1 MDNILYL
8 LLTSE
13 KSASYTKLNI
23 IIDLND
29 YIFFIMISRHTS
41 ISDNFPKNFSA
52 AHFTNTNTMSPSSSC
67 VMTSTR
73 DCKIPALSRNI
84 YPAWLWFI
92 FNNK

>member
-8 LLTSE
+8 LLTST
-13 KSASYTKLNI
+13 KSASYTMLNI
-23 IIDLND
+23 IIDL
-29 YIFFIMISRHTS
+29 ITFFVMISRHTF

-52 AHFTNTNTMSPSSSC
+52 AHFTNTNTMSVSSSC

-84 YPAWLWFI
+84 HPAWLWFI